1 MTKKFLDKL
10 KKNGVIY
17 LSETKYI
24 TGVVIANGIP
34 DSDGDVLTKKD
45 IKIISTK
52 YRDRLTD
59 VMHSRIKNEG
69 VDVIHDW
76 ISETETRI
84 DGQLVPA
91 GSWLADFAVSN
102 TEILK
107 AIDENELRGLSL
119 GSVSEDALTR
129 KTWFINKRMTY
140 SDLKSMEEV
149 IPLFISFVDK
159 PANGFTFEVNEYEVF
174 INKQAADVGD
184 NEANERDTMSNEE
197 KVEINK
203 TEEAM
208 VPTSFVEKLLDKL
221 TINKAEE
228 EVIAEEPVV
237 EEPATEVDE
246 SAEDLATQLLSKF
259 DAILANQEKIIEQ
272 NDAILAGLNKEE
284 AAEEEEEIEKA
295 EEEEEEE
302 VVEETVETDE
312 EEEIVEKAEEEETT
326 EEETSEEEDEEDG
339 INKRETGMPADI
351 NKNQA
356 PKKTF
361 YQRTGRD
368 ALGRKLKH

>member
-1 MTKKFLDKL
+1 M
-10 KKNGVIY
+10 IY

-24 TGVVIANGIP
+24 TGVIIANGIP

-84 DGQLVPA
+84 NGQLVPA

-174 INKQAADVGD
+174 INKRADTGD
-184 NEANERDTMSNEE
+184 NEANERDTMSKEE

-203 TEEAM
+203 NEEAM
-208 VPTSFVEKLLDKL
+208 VPTSFVEKLLDKF

-228 EVIAEEPVV
+228 TEPIVEETV
-237 EEPATEVDE
+237 EEPAVDE
-246 SAEDLATQLLSKF
+246 PAEDLATQLLGKF

-284 AAEEEEEIEKA
+284 ATEEEEEEIEKA

-302 VVEETVETDE
+302 VVEETPVETDE
-312 EEEIVEKAEEEETT
+312 EEVDKAEEDETT
-326 EEETSEEEDEEDG
+326 EEENSEEEDG

-368 ALGRKLKH
+368 ALGRKIKH

>member
-1 MTKKFLDKL
+1 MTKILDKL

-24 TGVVIANGIP
+24 TGVIIANGIP

-76 ISETETRI
+76 ISDTETRI

-174 INKQAADVGD
+174 INKQAADIGD

-203 TEEAM
+203 NEEAM

-228 EVIAEEPVV
+228 EVIAEEPAV
-237 EEPATEVDE
+237 EEPTVDE
-246 SAEDLATQLLSKF
+246 PAEDLATQLLSKF

-284 AAEEEEEIEKA
+284 ATEEEEEIEKA
-295 EEEEEEE
+295 EEEEKEEE
-302 VVEETVETDE
+302 VVEETAETDE
-312 EEEIVEKAEEEETT
+312 EEEIVEKAEEPTE
-326 EEETSEEEDEEDG
+326 EEETSEEDEEDG

-368 ALGRKLKH
+368 ALGRKIKH

>member
-1 MTKKFLDKL
+1 MIF
-10 KKNGVIY
+10 

-174 INKQAADVGD
+174 INKQAADTGD
-184 NEANERDTMSNEE
+184 NEANYGDKMSNEE

-203 TEEAM
+203 TEDPM

-228 EVIAEEPVV
+228 VEPVV
-237 EEPATEVDE
+237 EEPVEDPTEVDE
-246 SAEDLATQLLSKF
+246 PADLATQLLEKF

-272 NDAILAGLNKEE
+272 NDAILAGLNKED
-284 AAEEEEEIEKA
+284 ASEEEDEEIEKA
-295 EEEEEEE
+295 EEEEEP
-302 VVEETVETDE
+302 VEEETPATE
-312 EEEIVEKAEEEETT
+312 EEEDDVEKAEETPAEEEE
-326 EEETSEEEDEEDG
+326 EEETSTKEEG
-339 INKRETGMPADI
+339 INKRKTEMPADI

-368 ALGRKLKH
+368 ALGRKIKQ

>member
-1 MTKKFLDKL
+1 M
-10 KKNGVIY
+10 IY

-84 DGQLVPA
+84 NDQLVPA

-174 INKQAADVGD
+174 INKRADTGD

-203 TEEAM
+203 NEESM
-208 VPTSFVEKLLDKL
+208 VPTSFVEKLLDKF

-228 EVIAEEPVV
+228 VAEPIVEEPV
-237 EEPATEVDE
+237 EEPTADE
-246 SAEDLATQLLSKF
+246 PAEDLATQLLGKF
-259 DAILANQEKIIEQ
+259 DAILSNQEKIIEQ

-284 AAEEEEEIEKA
+284 ATEEEEEEEIEKA
-295 EEEEEEE
+295 EEEEEED
-302 VVEETVETDE
+302 VVEETPAETDE
-312 EEEIVEKAEEEETT
+312 EEVDKAEEETETT
-326 EEETSEEEDEEDG
+326 EEEETSEEEDG
-339 INKRETGMPADI
+339 INKRETRMPADI

-368 ALGRKLKH
+368 ALGRKIKH